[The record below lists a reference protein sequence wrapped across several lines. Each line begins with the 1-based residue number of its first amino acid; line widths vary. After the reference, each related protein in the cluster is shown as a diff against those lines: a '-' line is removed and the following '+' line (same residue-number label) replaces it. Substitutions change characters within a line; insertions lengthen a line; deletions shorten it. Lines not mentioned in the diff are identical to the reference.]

1 MDNTPKT
8 EELNQ
13 EVKLEQTPVESVEQ
27 NNENKPEEIKVNET
41 KPETVKTEETKPEEV
56 ILSRTD
62 FKNIIETLLFITDR
76 PLSASKVNQVAEIG
90 DLALTRDIIQEIQ
103 TDYANAGRAVQVLEI
118 GGGFQMCTKPEYGR
132 WVRKLYNE
140 KMSTR
145 LSPAALETLAIIAYK
160 QPVTRAEIELIRGVD
175 ISGPLEKLLDR
186 GLVKIAGKK
195 EVAGR
200 PLVYATTDQFLRV
213 FGLNHLSE
221 LPDMKTYASKGPK
234 EIQSDLPF
242 DQIMPPFKENI
253 LPLEENGVTQTESVQ
268 SDEQTPLTVNQE
280 NKQET
285 KEQSEEGGI
294 K

>member
-1 MDNTPKT
+1 MDTIPQT
-8 EELNQ
+8 EELN
-13 EVKLEQTPVESVEQ
+13 
-27 NNENKPEEIKVNET
+27 ENTVKPEQSEQIQ
-41 KPETVKTEETKPEEV
+41 ETKPEEA

-62 FKNIIETLLFITDR
+62 FKHIVETLLFITDK
-76 PLSASKVNQVAEIG
+76 PLSAAKLNQVSEIG

-103 TDYANAGRAVQVLEI
+103 KDYAEAGSAVQVLEI

-140 KMSTR
+140 KMSAR

-160 QPVTRAEIELIRGVD
+160 QPVTRAEIEVIRGVD

-200 PLVYATTDQFLRV
+200 PLVYATTEQFLRV

-221 LPDMKTYASKGPK
+221 LPDMKTFAAKGPK

-242 DQIMPPFKENI
+242 DQAMPPYKDNI
-253 LPLEENGVTQTESVQ
+253 LPLEEGNATAAVTGEENQQFDIQEVHQ
-268 SDEQTPLTVNQE
+268 EVNQAE
-280 NKQET
+280 NPAENEEQNQEQNQDGGT
-285 KEQSEEGGI
+285 K
-294 K
+294 

>member
-1 MDNTPKT
+1 MENTPQT
-8 EELNQ
+8 EELKDEIKPEQTSAEQNQ
-13 EVKLEQTPVESVEQ
+13 EI
-27 NNENKPEEIKVNET
+27 NAEEK
-41 KPETVKTEETKPEEV
+41 KQEEV
-56 ILSRTD
+56 ILSRSD

-103 TDYANAGRAVQVLEI
+103 TDYATSGRAVQVLEI

-145 LSPAALETLAIIAYK
+145 LSPAALETLAIVAYK
-160 QPVTRAEIELIRGVD
+160 QPVTRAEIEAIRGVD

-200 PLVYATTDQFLRV
+200 PLVYATTEQFLRV

-221 LPDMKTYASKGPK
+221 LPDMKTFAAKGPK

-242 DQIMPPFKENI
+242 DQAMPPFKDNI
-253 LPLEENGVTQTESVQ
+253 LPLEDNTATENIIDTEESGEIQTSAVQNEGTSVQ
-268 SDEQTPLTVNQE
+268 ENNQE
-280 NKQET
+280 QND
-285 KEQSEEGGI
+285 EGGT

>member
-1 MDNTPKT
+1 MENTPQT
-8 EELNQ
+8 EELKEEIKQ
-13 EVKLEQTPVESVEQ
+13 EQTPVEQ
-27 NNENKPEEIKVNET
+27 NTEIKEET
-41 KPETVKTEETKPEEV
+41 TEETKPEEV
-56 ILSRTD
+56 ILSRSD
-62 FKNIIETLLFITDR
+62 FKNIIETLLFITDK
-76 PLSASKVNQVAEIG
+76 PLSAAKVNQVAEIG

-160 QPVTRAEIELIRGVD
+160 QPVTRAEIEVIRGVD

-200 PLVYATTDQFLRV
+200 PLVYATTEQFLRV

-221 LPDMKTYASKGPK
+221 LPDMKTFAAKGPK

-242 DQIMPPFKENI
+242 DQVIPPFKDNI

-268 SDEQTPLTVNQE
+268 IEGQSLEMAEQE
-280 NKQET
+280 NTENND
-285 KEQSEEGGI
+285 EGGI

>member
-1 MDNTPKT
+1 MEETPQT
-8 EELNQ
+8 EELNKE
-13 EVKLEQTPVESVEQ
+13 EVKQEQISVEQ
-27 NNENKPEEIKVNET
+27 NQET
-41 KPETVKTEETKPEEV
+41 KTEEGKPQEV
-56 ILSRTD
+56 ILSRSD
-62 FKNIIETLLFITDR
+62 FKNIIETLLFIADK

-103 TDYANAGRAVQVLEI
+103 TDYTNAGRAVQVLEI
-118 GGGFQMCTKPEYGR
+118 GGGFQMCTKSEYGR
-132 WVRKLYNE
+132 WVRKLFNE

-145 LSPAALETLAIIAYK
+145 LSPAALETLAILAYK
-160 QPVTRAEIELIRGVD
+160 QPVTRAEIETIRGVD

-200 PLVYATTDQFLRV
+200 PLVYATTEQFLRV

-221 LPDMKTYASKGPK
+221 LPDMKTFVAKGPK

-242 DQIMPPFKENI
+242 DQIMPPFKDNI
-253 LPLEENGVTQTESVQ
+253 IPLEEKENNILETQTESGQ
-268 SDEQTPLTVNQE
+268 DEGLLNQDGNQE
-280 NKQET
+280 EK
-285 KEQSEEGGI
+285 SGIDGGE

>member
-1 MDNTPKT
+1 MENPQT
-8 EELNQ
+8 EELQN
-13 EVKLEQTPVESVEQ
+13 KEQ
-27 NNENKPEEIKVNET
+27 NLPNTGNETEKAKPEEA
-41 KPETVKTEETKPEEV
+41 
-56 ILSRTD
+56 ILSRSD

-76 PLSASKVNQVAEIG
+76 PLSAPKVNLVAEIG
-90 DLALTRDIIQEIQ
+90 DLALTRDLIKEIQ
-103 TDYANAGRAVQVLEI
+103 TDYANAGRAVQVIEI
-118 GGGFQMCTKPEYGR
+118 GGGFQMSTKPEYGR

-160 QPVTRAEIELIRGVD
+160 QPVTRAEIEVIRGVD

-200 PLVYATTDQFLRV
+200 PLVYATTEQFLRV

-221 LPDMKTYASKGPK
+221 LPDMKTFATKGPR

-242 DQIMPPFKENI
+242 DQALPPAIDNI
-253 LPLEENGVTQTESVQ
+253 LPLEEGSNLPAE
-268 SDEQTPLTVNQE
+268 EQEVQE
-280 NKQET
+280 NREKSTSENTENKEPEQDGGT
-285 KEQSEEGGI
+285 K
-294 K
+294 

>member
-1 MDNTPKT
+1 MENTPKT
-8 EELNQ
+8 DELNK
-13 EVKLEQTPVESVEQ
+13 EETKLVSVE
-27 NNENKPEEIKVNET
+27 ENKET
-41 KPETVKTEETKPEEV
+41 EQENVKPEEV
-56 ILSRTD
+56 ILSRSD
-62 FKNIIETLLFITDR
+62 FKNIIETLLFITDK
-76 PLSASKVNQVAEIG
+76 PLSAAKVNQVAEIG

-103 TDYANAGRAVQVLEI
+103 NDYATSGRAVQVLEI

-140 KMSTR
+140 KMSAR

-160 QPVTRAEIELIRGVD
+160 QPVTRAEIEVIRGVD

-200 PLVYATTDQFLRV
+200 PLVYATTEQFLRV

-221 LPDMKTYASKGPK
+221 LPDMKTFAAKGPK

-242 DQIMPPFKENI
+242 DQIMPPFKDNI
-253 LPLEENGVTQTESVQ
+253 LPLEENGVTQTESVRTE
-268 SDEQTPLTVNQE
+268 EQTSEIVNQKNNQE
-280 NKQET
+280 QQEQNK
-285 KEQSEEGGI
+285 
-294 K
+294 

>member
-1 MDNTPKT
+1 MENPQTD
-8 EELNQ
+8 ELQN
-13 EVKLEQTPVESVEQ
+13 KEQ
-27 NNENKPEEIKVNET
+27 NLPNTGNETEKAKPEEA
-41 KPETVKTEETKPEEV
+41 
-56 ILSRTD
+56 ILSRSD

-76 PLSASKVNQVAEIG
+76 PLSAPKVNQVAEIG
-90 DLALTRDIIQEIQ
+90 DLALTRDVIKEIQ
-103 TDYANAGRAVQVLEI
+103 TDYGNAGRAGQVIEI
-118 GGGFQMCTKPEYGR
+118 GGGFQMSTKPEYGR

-160 QPVTRAEIELIRGVD
+160 QPVTRAEIEVIRGVD

-200 PLVYATTDQFLRV
+200 PLVYATTEQFLRV

-221 LPDMKTYASKGPK
+221 LPDMKTFATKGPR

-242 DQIMPPFKENI
+242 DQALPPAIDNI
-253 LPLEENGVTQTESVQ
+253 LPLEESTITIQPEAQDVQEQNVQES
-268 SDEQTPLTVNQE
+268 TQE
-280 NKQET
+280 NKENKEENTENKEPEQDGGT
-285 KEQSEEGGI
+285 K
-294 K
+294 

>member
-1 MDNTPKT
+1 MDNPQT
-8 EELNQ
+8 EELQN
-13 EVKLEQTPVESVEQ
+13 KEQ
-27 NNENKPEEIKVNET
+27 NSNLPNNETEKPKPEEA
-41 KPETVKTEETKPEEV
+41 
-56 ILSRTD
+56 ILSRSD

-90 DLALTRDIIQEIQ
+90 DLALTRDLIKEIQ
-103 TDYANAGRAVQVLEI
+103 TDYADSGRAVQVLEI
-118 GGGFQMCTKPEYGR
+118 GGGFQMSTKPEYGR

-160 QPVTRAEIELIRGVD
+160 QPVTRAEIEVIRGVD

-186 GLVKIAGKK
+186 GLVKVAGKK

-200 PLVYATTDQFLRV
+200 PLVYATTEQFLRV

-221 LPDMKTYASKGPK
+221 LPDMKTFATKGPK

-242 DQIMPPFKENI
+242 DQALPPAKDNI
-253 LPLEENGVTQTESVQ
+253 LPLEEGSSMPAE
-268 SDEQTPLTVNQE
+268 EQDVQE
-280 NKQET
+280 NKEESISENTQEN
-285 KEQSEEGGI
+285 KETNQDGGI

>member
-1 MDNTPKT
+1 MNDNAPKT
-8 EELNQ
+8 EELQ
-13 EVKLEQTPVESVEQ
+13 EVKEEQ
-27 NNENKPEEIKVNET
+27 NQTEQKPKPEEN
-41 KPETVKTEETKPEEV
+41 
-56 ILSRTD
+56 ILSRQD

-76 PLSASKVNQVAEIG
+76 PLSAPKVNQVAEIG
-90 DLALTRDIIQEIQ
+90 DLALTRDIIKEIQ
-103 TDYANAGRAVQVLEI
+103 TDYANSGRAVQVLEV

-160 QPVTRAEIELIRGVD
+160 QPVTRAEIEVIRRVD

-200 PLVYATTDQFLRV
+200 PLVYATTEQFLRV

-221 LPDMKTYASKGPK
+221 LPDIKTFAAKGPK

-242 DQIMPPFKENI
+242 DQVLPPSKDNI
-253 LPLEENGVTQTESVQ
+253 LPLEEDGISQANIVETEQ
-268 SDEQTPLTVNQE
+268 EQA
-280 NKQET
+280 
-285 KEQSEEGGI
+285 EEGTSEQEKTEEIEELTERNQDGGN

>member
-1 MDNTPKT
+1 MENTPQT
-8 EELNQ
+8 EELN
-13 EVKLEQTPVESVEQ
+13 K
-27 NNENKPEEIKVNET
+27 EEIKTEQTSAEQNQETNNEE
-41 KPETVKTEETKPEEV
+41 KKQEEV
-56 ILSRTD
+56 ILSRSD
-62 FKNIIETLLFITDR
+62 FKNIIETLLFITDK

-103 TDYANAGRAVQVLEI
+103 TDYANAGSAVQVLEI

-160 QPVTRAEIELIRGVD
+160 QPVTRAEIEVIRGVD

-186 GLVKIAGKK
+186 GLIKIAGKK

-221 LPDMKTYASKGPK
+221 LPDMKTFAAKGPK

-242 DQIMPPFKENI
+242 DQAMPPFKDNI
-253 LPLEENGVTQTESVQ
+253 LPLEENNISAEPGTYAEGDTNTQADSVQ
-268 SDEQTPLTVNQE
+268 SEGLLNQE
-280 NKQET
+280 ANQE
-285 KEQSEEGGI
+285 QNGEGGT

>member
-1 MDNTPKT
+1 MENTPQT
-8 EELNQ
+8 EELKDEIKPEQTSAEQNQ
-13 EVKLEQTPVESVEQ
+13 EI
-27 NNENKPEEIKVNET
+27 NAEEK
-41 KPETVKTEETKPEEV
+41 KQEEV
-56 ILSRTD
+56 ILSRSD

-103 TDYANAGRAVQVLEI
+103 TDYVASGRAVQVLEI

-145 LSPAALETLAIIAYK
+145 LSPAALETLAIVAYK
-160 QPVTRAEIELIRGVD
+160 QPVTRAEIEAIRGVD

-200 PLVYATTDQFLRV
+200 PLVYATTEQFLRV

-221 LPDMKTYASKGPK
+221 LPDMKTFAAKGPK

-242 DQIMPPFKENI
+242 DQAMPPFKDNI
-253 LPLEENGVTQTESVQ
+253 LPLEDNTATENIIDTEESGEIQTSAVQNEGTSVQ
-268 SDEQTPLTVNQE
+268 ENNQE
-280 NKQET
+280 QND
-285 KEQSEEGGI
+285 EGGT

>member
-1 MDNTPKT
+1 MENTPQT
-8 EELNQ
+8 EELN
-13 EVKLEQTPVESVEQ
+13 K
-27 NNENKPEEIKVNET
+27 EEIKPVIAEQNQGT
-41 KPETVKTEETKPEEV
+41 KAEEAKPEEV
-56 ILSRTD
+56 ILSRND
-62 FKNIIETLLFITDR
+62 FKNIIETLLFITDK
-76 PLSASKVNQVAEIG
+76 PLSAPKINQIAEIG

-103 TDYANAGRAVQVLEI
+103 NDYVNSGRAVQVLEI

-145 LSPAALETLAIIAYK
+145 LSPAALETLAIVAYK
-160 QPVTRAEIELIRGVD
+160 QPVTRAEIEMIRGVD

-186 GLVKIAGKK
+186 GLIKIAGKK

-200 PLVYATTDQFLRV
+200 PLVYATTEQFLRV

-221 LPDMKTYASKGPK
+221 LPDMKTFAAKGPK

-242 DQIMPPFKENI
+242 DQIMPPFKDNI
-253 LPLEENGVTQTESVQ
+253 LPLEENVVTQENNVSEIQTEDEKKTDTVQ
-268 SDEQTPLTVNQE
+268 NEGLSNQA
-280 NKQET
+280 NQD
-285 KEQSEEGGI
+285 QNDDGGI

>member
-1 MDNTPKT
+1 MENTPQT
-8 EELNQ
+8 EELK
-13 EVKLEQTPVESVEQ
+13 E
-27 NNENKPEEIKVNET
+27 ET
-41 KPETVKTEETKPEEV
+41 KPEQTSAEQNQEIKTEEKKQEEV
-56 ILSRTD
+56 ILSRSD
-62 FKNIIETLLFITDR
+62 FKNIIETLLFITDK
-76 PLSASKVNQVAEIG
+76 PLSASKINQVAEIG

-103 TDYANAGRAVQVLEI
+103 TDYATSGRAVQVLEI

-145 LSPAALETLAIIAYK
+145 LSPAALETLAIVAYK
-160 QPVTRAEIELIRGVD
+160 QPVTRAEIEAIRGVD

-200 PLVYATTDQFLRV
+200 PLVYATTEQFLRV

-221 LPDMKTYASKGPK
+221 LPDMKTFAAKGPK

-242 DQIMPPFKENI
+242 DQAMPPFKDNI
-253 LPLEENGVTQTESVQ
+253 LPLEENNISTEEDTSAEGDIQSNNVQ
-268 SDEQTPLTVNQE
+268 NEGLSNQE
-280 NKQET
+280 NNQE
-285 KEQSEEGGI
+285 QNDEGGT

>member
-1 MDNTPKT
+1 MENTPQT
-8 EELNQ
+8 EEL
-13 EVKLEQTPVESVEQ
+13 K
-27 NNENKPEEIKVNET
+27 EEIK
-41 KPETVKTEETKPEEV
+41 PEQTSAEQNQEINAEEKKQEEV
-56 ILSRTD
+56 ILSRSD

-103 TDYANAGRAVQVLEI
+103 TDYATSGRAVQVLEI

-145 LSPAALETLAIIAYK
+145 LSPAALETLAIVAYK
-160 QPVTRAEIELIRGVD
+160 QPVTRAEIEAIRGVD

-200 PLVYATTDQFLRV
+200 PLVYATTEQFLRV

-221 LPDMKTYASKGPK
+221 LPDMKTFAAKGPK

-242 DQIMPPFKENI
+242 DQAMPPFKDNI
-253 LPLEENGVTQTESVQ
+253 LPLEDNTATENIIDTEESGEIQTSAVQNEGTSVQ
-268 SDEQTPLTVNQE
+268 ENNQE
-280 NKQET
+280 QND
-285 KEQSEEGGI
+285 EGGT

>member
-1 MDNTPKT
+1 MENTPQT
-8 EELNQ
+8 EELQ
-13 EVKLEQTPVESVEQ
+13 EEIKQEQTPVEQ
-27 NNENKPEEIKVNET
+27 NTEIKEET
-41 KPETVKTEETKPEEV
+41 TEETKPEEV
-56 ILSRTD
+56 MLSRSD
-62 FKNIIETLLFITDR
+62 FKNIIETLLFITDK
-76 PLSASKVNQVAEIG
+76 PLSAAKVNQVAEIG

-160 QPVTRAEIELIRGVD
+160 QPVTRAEIEVIRGVD

-200 PLVYATTDQFLRV
+200 PLVYATTEQFLRV
-213 FGLNHLSE
+213 FGLNHLNE
-221 LPDMKTYASKGPK
+221 LPDMKTFAAKGPK

-242 DQIMPPFKENI
+242 DQVMPPFKDNI
-253 LPLEENGVTQTESVQ
+253 LPLEENGVVQTVDVQ
-268 SDEQTPLTVNQE
+268 NEDQIEGQNQETAEQE
-280 NKQET
+280 NKENT
-285 KEQSEEGGI
+285 ENNNEGGI

>member
-1 MDNTPKT
+1 MENTPQT
-8 EELNQ
+8 EELNK
-13 EVKLEQTPVESVEQ
+13 E
-27 NNENKPEEIKVNET
+27 ET
-41 KPETVKTEETKPEEV
+41 KPVSAEGNKETNQEKAKPEEV
-56 ILSRTD
+56 ILSRND
-62 FKNIIETLLFITDR
+62 FKNIIETLLFITDK

-103 TDYANAGRAVQVLEI
+103 NDYASSGRAVQVLEI

-145 LSPAALETLAIIAYK
+145 LSPAALETLAIVAYK

-186 GLVKIAGKK
+186 GLIKIAGKK

-200 PLVYATTDQFLRV
+200 PLVYATTEQFLRV

-221 LPDMKTYASKGPK
+221 LPDMKTFAAKGPK

-242 DQIMPPFKENI
+242 DQIMPPFKDNI
-253 LPLEENGVTQTESVQ
+253 LPLEENNNSSEGIALEESGDIQTDNVQ
-268 SDEQTPLTVNQE
+268 DEGLSKQENNQE
-280 NKQET
+280 NG
-285 KEQSEEGGI
+285 EGGV

>member
-27 NNENKPEEIKVNET
+27 NNENKPEEIKVN
-41 KPETVKTEETKPEEV
+41 ETKPEEV

>member
-1 MDNTPKT
+1 MENTPQT
-8 EELNQ
+8 EELNKE
-13 EVKLEQTPVESVEQ
+13 EVKQEQISAEQ
-27 NNENKPEEIKVNET
+27 NIEQNQETKTEEIK
-41 KPETVKTEETKPEEV
+41 PQEV
-56 ILSRTD
+56 ILSRSD
-62 FKNIIETLLFITDR
+62 FKNIIETLLFITDK
-76 PLSASKVNQVAEIG
+76 PLSAAKINQVAEIG

-160 QPVTRAEIELIRGVD
+160 QPVTRAEIETIRGVD

-200 PLVYATTDQFLRV
+200 PLVYATTEQFLRV

-221 LPDMKTYASKGPK
+221 LPDMKTFAAKGPK

-242 DQIMPPFKENI
+242 DQIMPPFKDNI
-253 LPLEENGVTQTESVQ
+253 IPLEEKENNVFETQTESVQ
-268 SDEQTPLTVNQE
+268 DEGLPNQE
-280 NKQET
+280 SNQEEKSEIDGGT
-285 KEQSEEGGI
+285 K
-294 K
+294 

>member
-1 MDNTPKT
+1 MENIP
-8 EELNQ
+8 
-13 EVKLEQTPVESVEQ
+13 Q
-27 NNENKPEEIKVNET
+27 NEEIKE
-41 KPETVKTEETKPEEV
+41 EIKTENNEIKTPDQNQEIKPGEA

-62 FKNIIETLLFITDR
+62 FKHIIETLLFITDK
-76 PLSASKVNQVAEIG
+76 PLSAAKVNQVAEIG
-90 DLALTRDIIQEIQ
+90 DLALTRDIIKEIQ
-103 TDYANAGRAVQVLEI
+103 NDYANFGSAVQVLEI

-160 QPVTRAEIELIRGVD
+160 QPVTRAEIEVIRGVD

-200 PLVYATTDQFLRV
+200 PLVYATTEQFLRV

-221 LPDMKTYASKGPK
+221 LPDMKTFAAKGPK

-242 DQIMPPFKENI
+242 DQVMPPFKDNI
-253 LPLEENGVTQTESVQ
+253 LPLEENEDMQTESVQ
-268 SDEQTPLTVNQE
+268 IDGQNSEIAEQKNTDNTEDNDGG
-280 NKQET
+280 T
-285 KEQSEEGGI
+285 K
-294 K
+294 

>member
-1 MDNTPKT
+1 MENTPQT
-8 EELNQ
+8 EELNKQ
-13 EVKLEQTPVESVEQ
+13 EIKPEQTSAEQ
-27 NNENKPEEIKVNET
+27 NQEIKHQEQA
-41 KPETVKTEETKPEEV
+41 EQKPEEV
-56 ILSRTD
+56 ILSRSD
-62 FKNIIETLLFITDR
+62 FKNIIETLLFITDK

-103 TDYANAGRAVQVLEI
+103 TDYANGGRAVQVLEI

-160 QPVTRAEIELIRGVD
+160 QPVTRAEIEVIRGVD

-186 GLVKIAGKK
+186 GLIKIAGKK

-213 FGLNHLSE
+213 FGLNHISE
-221 LPDMKTYASKGPK
+221 LPDMKTFAAKGPK

-242 DQIMPPFKENI
+242 DQIMPPFKDNI
-253 LPLEENGVTQTESVQ
+253 LPLEENTVSAEDHITAEENTVSQEQTENVL
-268 SDEQTPLTVNQE
+268 DEGLSNQE
-280 NKQET
+280 NNQEEKTEQDGGT
-285 KEQSEEGGI
+285 K
-294 K
+294 

>member
-1 MDNTPKT
+1 MENTPQT
-8 EELNQ
+8 EELNKE
-13 EVKLEQTPVESVEQ
+13 EVKQEQTPVEQNVET
-27 NNENKPEEIKVNET
+27 KEEI
-41 KPETVKTEETKPEEV
+41 KPEEV
-56 ILSRTD
+56 ILSRND
-62 FKNIIETLLFITDR
+62 FKNIIETLLFITDK
-76 PLSASKVNQVAEIG
+76 PLSASKINQVAEIG

-103 TDYANAGRAVQVLEI
+103 TDYANGGRAVQVLEI

-160 QPVTRAEIELIRGVD
+160 QPVTRAEIEVIRGVD

-200 PLVYATTDQFLRV
+200 PLVYATTEQFLRV

-221 LPDMKTYASKGPK
+221 LPDMKTFAAKGPK

-242 DQIMPPFKENI
+242 DQVMPPFKDNI
-253 LPLEENGVTQTESVQ
+253 LPLEENGGTQIESVQ
-268 SDEQTPLTVNQE
+268 NDGLPEQESN
-280 NKQET
+280 NKNNN
-285 KEQSEEGGI
+285 EGGI

>member
-1 MDNTPKT
+1 MENPQT
-8 EELNQ
+8 EELQN
-13 EVKLEQTPVESVEQ
+13 KEQ
-27 NNENKPEEIKVNET
+27 NMPNTDN
-41 KPETVKTEETKPEEV
+41 KTEKAKPEEV
-56 ILSRTD
+56 ILSRSD

-76 PLSASKVNQVAEIG
+76 PLSAPKVNQVAEIG
-90 DLALTRDIIQEIQ
+90 DLALTRDLIKEIQ
-103 TDYANAGRAVQVLEI
+103 NDYANAGRAVQVIEI
-118 GGGFQMCTKPEYGR
+118 GGGFQMSTKSEYGR

-160 QPVTRAEIELIRGVD
+160 QPVTRAEIEVIRGVD

-200 PLVYATTDQFLRV
+200 PLVYATTEQFLRV

-221 LPDMKTYASKGPK
+221 LPDMKTFATKGPK

-242 DQIMPPFKENI
+242 DQVLPPAIDNI
-253 LPLEENGVTQTESVQ
+253 LPLEESTITVQ
-268 SDEQTPLTVNQE
+268 PEVQEQDGQE
-280 NKQET
+280 NIQET
-285 KEQSEEGGI
+285 EENKEEINKEPSEDGGT

>member
-1 MDNTPKT
+1 MENTPQT
-8 EELNQ
+8 EELN
-13 EVKLEQTPVESVEQ
+13 K
-27 NNENKPEEIKVNET
+27 EEIQQEQPFAENAKQNKEI
-41 KPETVKTEETKPEEV
+41 KPEETKPEEV
-56 ILSRTD
+56 ILSRSD
-62 FKNIIETLLFITDR
+62 FKNIIETLLFITDK
-76 PLSASKVNQVAEIG
+76 PLSSSKVNQVAEIG

-103 TDYANAGRAVQVLEI
+103 TDYANAGRAIQVLEI

-160 QPVTRAEIELIRGVD
+160 QPVTRAEIETIRGVD

-200 PLVYATTDQFLRV
+200 PLVYATTEQFLRV

-221 LPDMKTYASKGPK
+221 LPDMKTFAAKGPK

-242 DQIMPPFKENI
+242 DQIMPPFKDNI
-253 LPLEENGVTQTESVQ
+253 IPLEEKENSVLESQ
-268 SDEQTPLTVNQE
+268 EENMQDEGLPKQESNQE
-280 NKQET
+280 EK
-285 KEQSEEGGI
+285 SEIDGGI

>member
-1 MDNTPKT
+1 MENTPQT
-8 EELNQ
+8 EELN
-13 EVKLEQTPVESVEQ
+13 K
-27 NNENKPEEIKVNET
+27 EEIK
-41 KPETVKTEETKPEEV
+41 PEQTSAEQEKEMKSEEAKPEEV
-56 ILSRTD
+56 ILSRND
-62 FKNIIETLLFITDR
+62 FKNIIETLLFITDK
-76 PLSASKVNQVAEIG
+76 PLSASKINQVAEIG

-103 TDYANAGRAVQVLEI
+103 TDYANSGRAVQVLEI
-118 GGGFQMCTKPEYGR
+118 GGGFQMCTKSEYGR

-145 LSPAALETLAIIAYK
+145 LSPAALETLAIVAYK
-160 QPVTRAEIELIRGVD
+160 QPVTRAEIEVIRGVD

-186 GLVKIAGKK
+186 GLIKIAGKK

-200 PLVYATTDQFLRV
+200 PLVYATTEQFLRV

-221 LPDMKTYASKGPK
+221 LPDMKTFAAKGPK

-253 LPLEENGVTQTESVQ
+253 LPLEENGTTQINDVQ
-268 SDEQTPLTVNQE
+268 DEGISNQE
-280 NKQET
+280 NNQE
-285 KEQSEEGGI
+285 QNDDGGI

>member
-1 MDNTPKT
+1 MENTPQT
-8 EELNQ
+8 EEL
-13 EVKLEQTPVESVEQ
+13 K
-27 NNENKPEEIKVNET
+27 EEIK
-41 KPETVKTEETKPEEV
+41 PEQTSAEQNQEINAEEKKQEEV
-56 ILSRTD
+56 ILSRSD

-103 TDYANAGRAVQVLEI
+103 TDYAASGRAVQVLEI

-145 LSPAALETLAIIAYK
+145 LSPAALETLAIVAYK
-160 QPVTRAEIELIRGVD
+160 QPVTRAEIEAIRGVD

-200 PLVYATTDQFLRV
+200 PLVYATTEQFLRV

-221 LPDMKTYASKGPK
+221 LPDMKTFAAKGPK

-242 DQIMPPFKENI
+242 DQAMPPFKDNI
-253 LPLEENGVTQTESVQ
+253 LPLEDNTATENIIDTEESGEIQTSAVQNEGTSVQ
-268 SDEQTPLTVNQE
+268 ENNQE
-280 NKQET
+280 QND
-285 KEQSEEGGI
+285 EGGT

>member
-1 MDNTPKT
+1 MENTPQT
-8 EELNQ
+8 EELN
-13 EVKLEQTPVESVEQ
+13 K
-27 NNENKPEEIKVNET
+27 EEIKPVVTEQNQEI
-41 KPETVKTEETKPEEV
+41 KTDEAKPEEV
-56 ILSRTD
+56 ILSRND
-62 FKNIIETLLFITDR
+62 FKNIIETLLFITDK
-76 PLSASKVNQVAEIG
+76 PLSAPKINQIAEIG

-103 TDYANAGRAVQVLEI
+103 NDYVNSGRAVQVLEI

-145 LSPAALETLAIIAYK
+145 LSPAALETLAIVAYK
-160 QPVTRAEIELIRGVD
+160 QPVTRAEIEMIRGVD

-186 GLVKIAGKK
+186 GLIKIAGKK

-200 PLVYATTDQFLRV
+200 PLVYATTEQFLRV

-221 LPDMKTYASKGPK
+221 LPDMKTFAAKGPK

-242 DQIMPPFKENI
+242 DQIMPPFKDNI
-253 LPLEENGVTQTESVQ
+253 LPLEENVVTQENNVSEIQTEDEKKTDTVQ
-268 SDEQTPLTVNQE
+268 NEGLSNQA
-280 NKQET
+280 NQD
-285 KEQSEEGGI
+285 QNDDGGI

>member
-1 MDNTPKT
+1 MDNIAPQT
-8 EELNQ
+8 EESKEIQPEQINTEQQNQ
-13 EVKLEQTPVESVEQ
+13 IP
-27 NNENKPEEIKVNET
+27 KPEES
-41 KPETVKTEETKPEEV
+41 

-90 DLALTRDIIQEIQ
+90 DLALTRDIIKEIQ
-103 TDYANAGRAVQVLEI
+103 TDYTNAGSAVQVLEI

-140 KMSTR
+140 KMSAR

-160 QPVTRAEIELIRGVD
+160 QPVTRAEIEVIRGVD

-200 PLVYATTDQFLRV
+200 PLVYATTEQFLRV

-221 LPDMKTYASKGPK
+221 LPDIKTFAAKGPK

-242 DQIMPPFKENI
+242 DQVLPPSKDNI
-253 LPLEENGVTQTESVQ
+253 LPLEDNVAEDELVNTEEQNQTEML
-268 SDEQTPLTVNQE
+268 EENQE
-280 NKQET
+280 PNQDGGT
-285 KEQSEEGGI
+285 K
-294 K
+294 

>member
-1 MDNTPKT
+1 MENTPKT
-8 EELNQ
+8 DELNL
-13 EVKLEQTPVESVEQ
+13 EEIKEEIKPEQTSVEQ
-27 NNENKPEEIKVNET
+27 NNET
-41 KPETVKTEETKPEEV
+41 KPETVKAEDTKPEEV

-76 PLSASKVNQVAEIG
+76 PLSAAKVNQVAEIG
-90 DLALTRDIIQEIQ
+90 DLALTRDIIHEIQ

-160 QPVTRAEIELIRGVD
+160 QPVTRAEIEVIRGVD

-200 PLVYATTDQFLRV
+200 PLVYATTEQFLRV

-242 DQIMPPFKENI
+242 DQIMPPFKDNI
-253 LPLEENGVTQTESVQ
+253 LPLEENGVTQTDSVQ
-268 SDEQTPLTVNQE
+268 AEEQISEPANQESNQE
-280 NKQET
+280 NNQEQQEQNTQNEDGGT
-285 KEQSEEGGI
+285 K
-294 K
+294 